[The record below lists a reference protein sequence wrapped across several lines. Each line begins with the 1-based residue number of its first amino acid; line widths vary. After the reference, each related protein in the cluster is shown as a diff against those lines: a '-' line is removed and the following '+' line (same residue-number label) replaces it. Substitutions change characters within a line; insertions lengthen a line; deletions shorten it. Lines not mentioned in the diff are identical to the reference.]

1 MSSRPGSECLFYFT
15 MKKQRTEE
23 SSLYDARVTDD
34 NRQLGSA
41 QEAVRRLFCVALLRK
56 ISHSEGWRL
65 SKEARAFAGLTAI
78 ELGCSI
84 PQTPNGR
91 GSCVFCQK
99 NSKSEYKT
107 NGYIILYIQIQ
118 PLYQRLST

>member
-1 MSSRPGSECLFYFT
+1 
-15 MKKQRTEE
+15 MKQ
-23 SSLYDARVTDD
+23 
-34 NRQLGSA
+34 N
-41 QEAVRRLFCVALLRK
+41 
-56 ISHSEGWRL
+56 
-65 SKEARAFAGLTAI
+65 AI
-78 ELGCSI
+78 DLHCRGMGGEVDTTGQCCCTNENLDVSI